1 VEALVAG
8 VALVR
13 LVSLVTPGVGLQ
25 VRQLRE
31 GLGAT
36 WVSAL
41 VRFVPCVGPD
51 VLLKMG
57 QLSEFALADLAPVG
71 LDSQVDP
78 HMLGEVGA
86 VGKRLAALTALV
98 RLGFPHVHLCVKLE
112 VGFGSEHLWTH
123 FALVFP
129 WPSIHVMMRESP
141 FTSHA
146 AHLGCIDGLRHHQH
160 TGGGGRREGGEV
172 WMVGRWRS

>member
-1 VEALVAG
+1 MN
-8 VALVR
+8 
-13 LVSLVTPGVGLQ
+13 GLNS
-25 VRQLRE
+25 VCCIRHKVMIVMF
-31 GLGAT
+31 T

-41 VRFVPCVGPD
+41 VRFVPCVGSD

-57 QLSEFALADLAPVG
+57 QLSEFSLADLAPVG

-112 VGFGSEHLWTH
+112 VGFGSEHLQ
-123 FALVFP
+123 
-129 WPSIHVMMRESP
+129 RENKIS
-141 FTSHA
+141 FECDTLEQNS
-146 AHLGCIDGLRHHQH
+146 
-160 TGGGGRREGGEV
+160 
-172 WMVGRWRS
+172 

>member
-1 VEALVAG
+1 MN
-8 VALVR
+8 
-13 LVSLVTPGVGLQ
+13 GLNS
-25 VRQLRE
+25 VCCIRHKVMIVMF
-31 GLGAT
+31 T

-86 VGKRLAALTALV
+86 VGKSFVTRCTLV
-98 RLGFPHVHLCVKLE
+98 WLWLSHMNLSVELE
-112 VGFGSEHLWTH
+112 VGFAGENLKRRSLKQ
-123 FALVFP
+123 
-129 WPSIHVMMRESP
+129 SILMI
-141 FTSHA
+141 
-146 AHLGCIDGLRHHQH
+146 CIFH
-160 TGGGGRREGGEV
+160 
-172 WMVGRWRS
+172 